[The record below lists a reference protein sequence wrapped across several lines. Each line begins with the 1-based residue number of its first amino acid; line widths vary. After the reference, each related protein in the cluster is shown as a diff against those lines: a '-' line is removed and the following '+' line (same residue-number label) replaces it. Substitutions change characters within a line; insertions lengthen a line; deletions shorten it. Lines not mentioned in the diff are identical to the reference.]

1 MDFKPTPYTQKATQP
16 IGDSVAFENR
26 RNKQR
31 ASASGEILIAWHHES
46 DVLRAYPT
54 LDISENG
61 ARIIVDCQLPDGL
74 SGLTL
79 VHRPTGIQINRPS
92 IVAWCRA
99 VRLDDGTLLYYQAGI
114 RFF

>member
-1 MDFKPTPYTQKATQP
+1 MDFKPTPSIQKAP
-16 IGDSVAFENR
+16 RSIGDSVALENR
-26 RNKQR
+26 RNQQR
-31 ASASGEILIAWHHES
+31 ATATGEILIAWHHES
-46 DVLRAYPT
+46 DILRAYPT
-54 LDISENG
+54 LDIGENG

-92 IVAWCRA
+92 IVAWCRS
-99 VRLDDGTLLYYQAGI
+99 VRGDSGTLLHYQAGI

>member
-1 MDFKPTPYTQKATQP
+1 MDFKPTPSTQKAPQS

-26 RNKQR
+26 RNQQR
-31 ASASGEILIAWHHES
+31 ATATGEILIAWHHES
-46 DVLRAYPT
+46 DVLLAYPT

-61 ARIIVDCQLPDGL
+61 AQIIVDCQLPDGL

-99 VRLDDGTLLYYQAGI
+99 VRLDDGTLLHYQAGI